1 MSYGLEISNSNNVT
15 VITNDNTII
24 SKEIPVDNNSG
35 TLLANSSV
43 EYTFSGAGNP
53 ALVGVNFTE
62 GNAPTPQDYNN
73 GLVIER
79 NLQAD
84 KLIVKNNTDAS
95 KPYELQFF
103 RFG

>member
-1 MSYGLEISNSNNVT
+1 MSYGLELSNSNNVT

-62 GNAPTPQDYNN
+62 GNAPSLQNYDN

-84 KLIVKNNTDAS
+84 KLIVKNNTSAS